1 MSEFNEELDVETII
15 IPDEDGNENEFEVYM
30 KFDVPSTGKQYMIL
44 IPLEEGEVD
53 IDEDEV
59 VAFRYEE
66 NGDEYSLFF
75 IEDDEEWEIVDA
87 TFQTLQEEVLGQSE

>member
-1 MSEFNEELDVETII
+1 MSEFNEELDIETII
-15 IPDEDGNENEFEVYM
+15 IPDEEGNENEFEVYM
-30 KFDVPSTGKQYMIL
+30 KFDVPQTGKQYMIL
-44 IPLEEGEVD
+44 IPLEGEEEVE
-53 IDEDEV
+53 EDEV

-87 TFQTLQEEVLGQSE
+87 TFQTLQEEVLGNEE